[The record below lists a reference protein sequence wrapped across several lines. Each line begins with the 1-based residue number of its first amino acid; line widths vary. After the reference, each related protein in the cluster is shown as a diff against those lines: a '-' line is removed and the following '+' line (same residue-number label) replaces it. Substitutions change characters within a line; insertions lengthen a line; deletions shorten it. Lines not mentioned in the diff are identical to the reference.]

1 MKQQNIILLLVIVA
15 VALIISLTASVGYAT
30 VTDFTNDQALRTPG
44 GTEFKV
50 TFNGNAQQSG
60 TGTAKTKIT
69 GPTTATM
76 NIEGLKK
83 VGDYVTVSF
92 EIKNYSRDI
101 DAILSK
107 TVTNTNK
114 EYFKVTA
121 TLSNNK
127 IPAKNGKET
136 ISVKVELIKL
146 PIKNV
151 VTTNICVK
159 VVATPKY

>member
-1 MKQQNIILLLVIVA
+1 MKQQNIILLLGIVA

-30 VTDFTNDQALRTPG
+30 VTDFTNDQTLRTPG

-50 TFNGNAQQSG
+50 EFNGNAQHRG
-60 TGTAKTKIT
+60 TGTAKTRIT

-76 NIEGLKK
+76 NIEGLKS

-101 DAILSK
+101 DAALSK
-107 TVTNTNK
+107 TVVNTNK
-114 EYFKVTA
+114 EYFRVTS
-121 TLSNNK
+121 TLSNSN
-127 IPAKNGKET
+127 IPARNGKA
-136 ISVKVELIKL
+136 ILSVKVELIKL

-151 VTTNICVK
+151 ETTNICVK
-159 VVATPKY
+159 VVASPKY